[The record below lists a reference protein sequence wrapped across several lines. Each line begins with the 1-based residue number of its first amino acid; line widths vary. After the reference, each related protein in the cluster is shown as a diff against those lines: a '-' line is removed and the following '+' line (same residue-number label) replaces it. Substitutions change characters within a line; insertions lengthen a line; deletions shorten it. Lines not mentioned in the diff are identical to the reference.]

1 MKSRLDAV
9 ADRLG
14 PLARRDA
21 PLGART
27 TYRVGGNAAVLVE
40 ARSIEDL
47 ARVAEALETAG
58 SVQALVVGRGSNLL
72 VSDRGFDGVAVVLAG
87 DFEAIDP
94 VVVAENA
101 TLAVRAGGAVA
112 LPVLARR
119 CADQGQV
126 GLEWAV
132 GVPGSVGGAVRM
144 NAGGHGND
152 TAASLRVAEVFD
164 LRTGTSA
171 LRAPASLE
179 LSYRHSNL
187 LRHEVV
193 TAATFSVTRG
203 DRAAARERIADVV
216 RWRRE
221 HQPGGPNCGS
231 VFQNPNGD
239 HAARLIEAVGAKGRR
254 RGTASISVKH
264 ANFIQADTEGR
275 ADDVAALIAE
285 VRDLVEAQTGVALRT
300 EVVFVGFKAC
310 RCAPPTPRPRRTWG
324 ARRTRLAH
332 PRPRVDAGAGPW
344 SPASSSRS
352 SSGCRPRATRP
363 CTPGCSPRR
372 R

>member
-1 MKSRLDAV
+1 MSSLDTV

-14 PLARRDA
+14 ALARRDA

-27 TYRVGGNAAVLVE
+27 TYRVGGNAAVLVV
-40 ARSIEDL
+40 ARSLEDL
-47 ARVAEALETAG
+47 TRVAEALEADLA
-58 SVQALVVGRGSNLL
+58 VLVVGRGSNLL

-94 VVVAENA
+94 VIVGEDG

-119 CADQGQV
+119 CADEGLV

-144 NAGGHGND
+144 NAGGHGD
-152 TAASLRVAEVFD
+152 DIAASLRAAEVFD
-164 LRTGTSA
+164 LRTGTKA
-171 LRAPASLE
+171 LCAPGTLE
-179 LSYRHSNL
+179 LAYRHSNL
-187 LRHEVV
+187 ASHEVV
-193 TAATFSVTRG
+193 TAAALTVGRG
-203 DRAAARERIADVV
+203 DRAGSRERIADIV

-231 VFQNPNGD
+231 VFQNPDDD

-254 RGTASISVKH
+254 CGTASISMKH
-264 ANFIQADTEGR
+264 ANFIQADPDGR

-285 VRDLVEAQTGVALRT
+285 VIDLVEADSGVALRT
-300 EVVFVGFKAC
+300 EVVFVGFEAC
-310 RCAPPTPRPRRTWG
+310 R
-324 ARRTRLAH
+324 
-332 PRPRVDAGAGPW
+332 
-344 SPASSSRS
+344 
-352 SSGCRPRATRP
+352 
-363 CTPGCSPRR
+363 
-372 R
+372 